1 MQMFILYTVYAS
13 IIIPIDDRSWNQL
26 NMSCLLI
33 SAAVQF
39 LGK

>member
-13 IIIPIDDRSWNQL
+13 IIIPIDDHSWNQF